1 MPAQVKI
8 SRMFILKRENG
19 SRTRAFADVVVGGI
33 KIRGMRVVK
42 GSRGLFVGM
51 PQEVDSSGKYR
62 NVVYFVD
69 KDLRKEVEKAVLS
82 EYESRT
88 KKRGGRGR
96 RAGGE
101 KRTEKTEKTEERVD
115 EEVVGESELT
125 ELSGALKEVYDAV
138 KKADS
143 GDGALFT
150 AVVESTGLSDDAV
163 ADYLE
168 ILVKN
173 GWVERIGAMRFK
185 AAEEKSL
192 REVVLNVIAELD
204 DGGGARYIDIA
215 RETGLGYEKTE
226 KVLKELM
233 QDGEIYEPRIG
244 RFKRV

>member
-8 SRMFILKRENG
+8 SRMFVLKGDNG
-19 SRTRAFADVVVGGI
+19 SRTRAFVDVVVGGI
-33 KIRGMRVVK
+33 KIRGMRVVR

-51 PQEVDSSGKYR
+51 PQEVDSSGKHHD
-62 NVVYFVD
+62 VVYFVD

-88 KKRGGRGR
+88 KKRGRGR
-96 RAGGE
+96 RTGRE
-101 KRTEKTEKTEERVD
+101 KKTEKTEERVD

-163 ADYLE
+163 ADYLG

-192 REVVLNVIAELD
+192 KEVVLNAIAELD
-204 DGGGARYIDIA
+204 DGSGARYIDIA

>member
-1 MPAQVKI
+1 M
-8 SRMFILKRENG
+8 
-19 SRTRAFADVVVGGI
+19 
-33 KIRGMRVVK
+33 
-42 GSRGLFVGM
+42 
-51 PQEVDSSGKYR
+51 
-62 NVVYFVD
+62 
-69 KDLRKEVEKAVLS
+69 
-82 EYESRT
+82 
-88 KKRGGRGR
+88 
-96 RAGGE
+96 
-101 KRTEKTEKTEERVD
+101 
-115 EEVVGESELT
+115 
-125 ELSGALKEVYDAV
+125 
-138 KKADS
+138 KKADY

-173 GWVERIGAMRFK
+173 GWVERIGAMKFK

-192 REVVLNVIAELD
+192 REVVLNAIAELD